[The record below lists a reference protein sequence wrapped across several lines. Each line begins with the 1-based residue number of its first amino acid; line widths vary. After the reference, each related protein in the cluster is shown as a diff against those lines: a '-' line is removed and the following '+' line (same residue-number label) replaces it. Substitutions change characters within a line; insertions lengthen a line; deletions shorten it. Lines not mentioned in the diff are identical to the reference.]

1 MLNPAL
7 DRRAVVDGAWW
18 PYSRDAAAELPALIA
33 AVDRMLDRVTLRVDV
48 HVDAWK
54 NLPRHIPARGRRVR
68 VGWFH
73 HSDPRVVILSF
84 AAAGQVVLL
93 LVPSTAPVLTAQ
105 NINGLTTEDILTLA
119 HLAPDLGPSPKR
131 RLP

>member
-1 MLNPAL
+1 M
-7 DRRAVVDGAWW
+7 VDGAWW

-33 AVDRMLDRVTLRVDV
+33 AVDRLLDRITLRVDV
-48 HVDAWK
+48 HIDAWK

-73 HSDPRVVILSF
+73 HSDPRVIILSF
-84 AAAGQVVLL
+84 AAADQVVLL
-93 LVPSTAPVLTAQ
+93 LVPSTAPDLAAQ
-105 NINGLTTEDILTLA
+105 TIDGLTLT
-119 HLAPDLGPSPKR
+119 HLLPSPEG